1 MKRPLFPL
9 QYEYPSPITYDEV
22 GIEKGA
28 KADSKSIENPEVFQF
43 FETVKSMSLKDTLR
57 WINQHKDTF
66 PDSFAVVD
74 FTIDD
79 KYRLKNAIQGGQKQ
93 LLIVKRPL
101 NTIRHLNTFLA
112 ASNAIL
118 ANGGYIWCNCHTSLI
133 QKETILTNYPIGINW
148 IVYLSHYLW
157 HRVCSKLWATK
168 ELYFQITKGKKR
180 AFSRVEVL
188 GRFYRAGF
196 KVIHEDAHQ
205 NCFFVIA
212 QQFREPISD
221 DIPSGAPI
229 IKLNRVGKDGNL
241 IGVYKFRTMY
251 SYSEYIQDYVYEHNS
266 LQEGGKFAND
276 YRINI
281 WGKILRA
288 IWLDEFPMFA
298 NIIKGQMKL
307 VGVRPLS
314 RHYYSLYTP
323 EMQQLRI
330 KTKPGLLPP
339 FYYEK
344 KTPVTLDEIQD
355 SERRYIEAYLKHP
368 FRTDWKYFW
377 GIVGNIIF
385 KKKRSA

>member
-1 MKRPLFPL
+1 MKKPLFPL
-9 QYEYPSPITYDEV
+9 QYEYDAPFEYEEN
-22 GIEKGA
+22 GIDKGA
-28 KADSKSIENPEVFQF
+28 KASDKSIDNVDVLHF
-43 FETVKSMSLKDTLR
+43 FDAIKDLSLKDSLR
-57 WINQHKDTF
+57 WIKAHQDSF

-74 FTIDD
+74 FNIDD
-79 KYRLKNAIQGGQKQ
+79 RYRLQDIFQDTKKK

-101 NTIRHLNTFLA
+101 NTIRHLNTFLTA
-112 ASNAIL
+112 CNTIL
-118 ANGGYIWCNCHTSLI
+118 SNGGYIWCNCQTSRLQQESI
-133 QKETILTNYPIGINW
+133 ISSYPIGINW
-148 IVYLSHYLW
+148 IIYICFYLW
-157 HRVCSKLWATK
+157 HRICPKIWLTK
-168 ELYFQITKGKKR
+168 ELYFNITQGKKR

-196 KVIHEDAHQ
+196 EVLHEDAHHD
-205 NCFFVIA
+205 CFFILSH
-212 QQFREPISD
+212 QFREPITND
-221 DIPSGAPI
+221 VPSGAPI
-229 IKLNRVGKDGNL
+229 IKLNRVGKDGKL

-251 SYSEYIQDYVYEHNS
+251 SYSEYIQGYVYEHNS

-276 YRINI
+276 YRINL
-281 WGKILRA
+281 WGRILRA
-288 IWLDEFPMFA
+288 IWLDELPMIA
-298 NIIKGQMKL
+298 NLLKGEMKL

-314 RHYYSLYTP
+314 RHYYSLYSP